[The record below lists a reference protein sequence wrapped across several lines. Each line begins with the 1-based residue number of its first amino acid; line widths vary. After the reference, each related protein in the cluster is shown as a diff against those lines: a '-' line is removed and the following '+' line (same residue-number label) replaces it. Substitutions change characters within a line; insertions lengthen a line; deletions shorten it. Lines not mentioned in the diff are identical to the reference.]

1 MQMWRYS
8 LPVFSVGRNAER
20 IPSHRARA
28 KKRNAGEPG
37 FLHRFPTGHGLKIG
51 VAVVMAA
58 CPAPGVINVM
68 IYHQRMRTSGIDDPG
83 GSGQMADRIVPRIQL
98 RAKRLPSKPNLIGCC
113 QLMLIKRLKA
123 CKFSE
128 KQRPSLLYGN
138 MDCRCAGCFNISRCF
153 LS

>member
-1 MQMWRYS
+1 MWRYS
-8 LPVFSVGRNAER
+8 LPVFFGGPER
-20 IPSHRARA
+20 RAYPIAQGQGKEAKRWRAR
-28 KKRNAGEPG
+28 

-83 GSGQMADRIVPRIQL
+83 GSGKMADRIFPRIQL

-113 QLMLIKRLKA
+113 QLMLIK
-123 CKFSE
+123 
-128 KQRPSLLYGN
+128 G
-138 MDCRCAGCFNISRCF
+138 
-153 LS
+153 

>member
-1 MQMWRYS
+1 MALQPARFFGG
-8 LPVFSVGRNAER
+8 PER
-20 IPSHRARA
+20 RAYPIAQGQGKEAKRWRAR
-28 KKRNAGEPG
+28 
-37 FLHRFPTGHGLKIG
+37 FPPPLPDGPRIENRG
-51 VAVVMAA
+51 
-58 CPAPGVINVM
+58 CPAPGLINVM

-83 GSGQMADRIVPRIQL
+83 GSGKMADRIFPRIQL
-98 RAKRLPSKPNLIGCC
+98 RAKRLPSKPNLIGYC

-138 MDCRCAGCFNISRCF
+138 MDCRCAGCFNVSRCF